1 MQNEIDKVNKDIITI
16 RKLNIKIDIINN
28 HIKNLLEKTNINIRG
43 FSKKKIDETID
54 EITENL
60 DDLYLRRDE
69 YNQEITNIIC
79 SYDYIQMDSK
89 NIYEFKYYI
98 EKHN

>member
-28 HIKNLLEKTNINIRG
+28 HIKNLLEKTNIYIRG
-43 FSKKKIDETID
+43 FSKKKIDETIN

-69 YNQEITNIIC
+69 YNQEIANIIC
-79 SYDYIQMDSK
+79 SYNFNCK
-89 NIYEFKYYI
+89 NMYEYKYYI
-98 EKHN
+98 EKESNK